1 MQFDKQKSARIL
13 IVDDEPLISLMLE
26 EMLVDAGFRIAG
38 VAQKIEK
45 AIELIEGGACDAAII
60 DANLAGVSA
69 SPAASAMA
77 ARGLPFIVL
86 SGSSR
91 DQLQADFVGA
101 LFMQKPCREA
111 QLIDALRTMCS
122 NTKYAAY
129 TPVLTPAP
137 DELAHT
143 TPVPLTPAPLV

>member
-38 VAQKIEK
+38 VAQQIEK

-86 SGSSR
+86 SGSTR
-91 DQLQADFVGA
+91 DQLQA
-101 LFMQKPCREA
+101 L
-111 QLIDALRTMCS
+111 CS

-129 TPVLTPAP
+129 TPVLTPAL